1 LIFLESFMGQRG
13 YAIAF
18 FLVLLAA
25 CAGAFIGGR
34 FLFDR
39 IVGRSGPLAMAP
51 VLTATP
57 GIEQAGGDVQLDA
70 PTSVPQPK
78 AAIPTATRTPTRLVL
93 TPFVPPTPT
102 WEPTDTEEPPSPT
115 PAETLTPEATATPES
130 AFPFLMSHAVQ
141 NSSGDCSGN
150 NLIVGRVTDRNG
162 KGLADVRL
170 RLTDEFNAVNDTRS
184 TKSVANEVGKYDFPL
199 FGPGRHF
206 YVTIVDANGN
216 PLSERADIAHGIG
229 PEAKATCHTVD
240 WKER

>member
-1 LIFLESFMGQRG
+1 MGQRG

-18 FLVLLAA
+18 LLVLLAA

-39 IVGRSGPLAMAP
+39 IVGRSGSLAMAQ

-57 GIEQAGGDVQLDA
+57 GAAPAVGDVELDA
-70 PTSVPQPK
+70 PTSAQQPQP
-78 AAIPTATRTPTRLVL
+78 ATPTATRRSTRLVL

-102 WEPTDTEEPPSPT
+102 LEPTNTEEPPSPT
-115 PAETLTPEATATPES
+115 PAETPTPEATATPES
-130 AFPFLMSHAVQ
+130 AFPFLLSHAVQ
-141 NSSGDCSGN
+141 NSSGDCGGN

-162 KGLADVRL
+162 RGLGDVHL

-216 PLSERADIAHGIG
+216 PLSERADIPHGVG
-229 PEAKATCHTVD
+229 PEAKATCHAVD